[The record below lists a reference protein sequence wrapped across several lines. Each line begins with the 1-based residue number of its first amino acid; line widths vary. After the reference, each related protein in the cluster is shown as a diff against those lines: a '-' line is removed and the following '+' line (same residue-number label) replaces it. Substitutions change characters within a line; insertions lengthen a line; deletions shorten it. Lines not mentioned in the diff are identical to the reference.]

1 MKDFGKTRSTVKP
14 DAVVIDDNSV
24 WVHTDIQEV
33 HESVGEDQSFDGYEF
48 NMIQYE
54 KDEYILMMSEKNSEL
69 EKQVTDTQLAL
80 CEVYELL
87 GLGRGDSEWHRY
99 MQTLSRKG

>member
-80 CEVYELL
+80 CEVYE
-87 GLGRGDSEWHRY
+87 
-99 MQTLSRKG
+99 MMA

>member
-33 HESVGEDQSFDGYEF
+33 HESVGVDQSFDGYEF

-87 GLGRGDSEWHRY
+87 G
-99 MQTLSRKG
+99 

>member
-80 CEVYELL
+80 CEVYELM
-87 GLGRGDSEWHRY
+87 G
-99 MQTLSRKG
+99 

>member
-14 DAVVIDDNSV
+14 DAVVIDDNSL

-87 GLGRGDSEWHRY
+87 G
-99 MQTLSRKG
+99 

>member
-1 MKDFGKTRSTVKP
+1 M
-14 DAVVIDDNSV
+14 
-24 WVHTDIQEV
+24 

-87 GLGRGDSEWHRY
+87 G
-99 MQTLSRKG
+99 

>member
-80 CEVYELL
+80 CEAYELL
-87 GLGRGDSEWHRY
+87 G
-99 MQTLSRKG
+99 

>member
-48 NMIQYE
+48 NMVQYVWTSARE
-54 KDEYILMMSEKNSEL
+54 MERPNFFGS
-69 EKQVTDTQLAL
+69 VTRTSL
-80 CEVYELL
+80 
-87 GLGRGDSEWHRY
+87 
-99 MQTLSRKG
+99 

>member
-1 MKDFGKTRSTVKP
+1 MKP

-24 WVHTDIQEV
+24 WVHTGIQEV

-87 GLGRGDSEWHRY
+87 G
-99 MQTLSRKG
+99 

>member
-24 WVHTDIQEV
+24 WVHSDIQEV

-87 GLGRGDSEWHRY
+87 G
-99 MQTLSRKG
+99 

>member
-24 WVHTDIQEV
+24 WAHTDIQEV

-87 GLGRGDSEWHRY
+87 G
-99 MQTLSRKG
+99 

>member
-33 HESVGEDQSFDGYEF
+33 HESVGEDQSFDGYAF

-54 KDEYILMMSEKNSEL
+54 KDEQILMMSEKNSEL

-87 GLGRGDSEWHRY
+87 G
-99 MQTLSRKG
+99 

>member
-54 KDEYILMMSEKNSEL
+54 KDEYILMMSENNSEL

-87 GLGRGDSEWHRY
+87 G
-99 MQTLSRKG
+99 

>member
-24 WVHTDIQEV
+24 WVHTDIKEV

-87 GLGRGDSEWHRY
+87 G
-99 MQTLSRKG
+99 

>member
-14 DAVVIDDNSV
+14 DAVVIDEHSV

-33 HESVGEDQSFDGYEF
+33 HESIGENQSFDGYEF
-48 NMIQYE
+48 NMTQYE
-54 KDEYILMMSEKNSEL
+54 KDEYILMMSEKNVSL

-80 CEVYELL
+80 CEVYEML
-87 GLGRGDSEWHRY
+87 G
-99 MQTLSRKG
+99 